1 MINVPLDKKKVLLG
15 LSGGVDS
22 TAAALL
28 LKKEGLTVTGLFFDV
43 NETKGKGAGS
53 AEYTARQ
60 LEIDFV
66 YKNVSKSFSDI
77 VIHNFCKEYTEGRT
91 PNPCVLCNPEVKF
104 KTLIEEADR
113 IGAYYVATGHY
124 AGIYFNGK
132 NGCYYIKQAENIKKD
147 QSYMLY
153 RLGQE
158 ILSRLLLPLNNI
170 SDKEETRNL
179 VRTEEISNSEQKDSQ
194 EICFIS
200 KDENYA
206 NYIKNRGYKSI
217 PGKFIDKNGEYL
229 GKHGGLVN
237 YTVGQRKGLGIT
249 FGKPVFVSEVNHNNN
264 TVTLGDNEEL
274 FRKTVISKDNVLVLP
289 EGSGSE
295 IYNKARVTAKIRY
308 ASKPMA
314 ATLNILENGLIE
326 TNFEEMQ
333 RAVTPGQSIVFY
345 EDDLVI
351 GGGFII

>member
-1 MINVPLDKKKVLLG
+1 MMNVTLDKNKVLLG

-28 LKKEGLTVTGLFFDV
+28 LKKEGLNVTGLFFDV
-43 NETKGKGAGS
+43 HEMKGKGAES
-53 AEYTARQ
+53 AEFTAKQ

-66 YKNVSKSFSDI
+66 YKNVNKSFSEV
-77 VIHNFCKEYTEGRT
+77 VIHDFCKEYTEGRT
-91 PNPCVLCNPEVKF
+91 PNPCVLCNPNIKF
-104 KTLIEEADR
+104 KTLIEEADK
-113 IGAYYVATGHY
+113 IGAYYIATGHY
-124 AGIYFNGK
+124 AGVHFNEE

-153 RLGQE
+153 RLGQD
-158 ILSRLLLPLNNI
+158 ILSRLLLPLNHI
-170 SDKEETRNL
+170 SDKEEIRNL
-179 VRTEEISNSEQKDSQ
+179 VRSEEISNSEQKDSQ

-200 KDENYA
+200 RDENYI
-206 NYIKNRGYKSI
+206 NYIKGRGYKSQ
-217 PGKFIDKNGEYL
+217 PGKFIDKNGGYL

-237 YTVGQRKGLGIT
+237 YTIGQRKGLGIT

-264 TVTLGDNEEL
+264 TVTLGDNEDL
-274 FRKTVISKDNVLVLP
+274 FRKTVISKDNILVVP
-289 EGSGSE
+289 EGASPE
-295 IYNKARVTAKIRY
+295 IYNNALVTAKIRY

-345 EDDLVI
+345 QKNLVI
-351 GGGFII
+351 GGGFIV

>member
-1 MINVPLDKKKVLLG
+1 MMNVPLDRNKVLLG

-22 TAAALL
+22 TAAALF
-28 LKKEGLTVTGLFFDV
+28 LKKEGLKVTGLFFDV
-43 NETKGKGAGS
+43 HALKGKGAES
-53 AEYTARQ
+53 AEYTAKQ

-66 YKNVSKSFSDI
+66 YKNVNQSFSDI

-91 PNPCVLCNPEVKF
+91 PNPCIICNPSVKF
-104 KTLIEEADR
+104 KTLIEEANK

-124 AGIYFNGK
+124 AGVYYNER

-153 RLGQE
+153 RLGQD
-158 ILSRLLLPLNNI
+158 ILSRLLLPLNHI
-170 SDKEETRNL
+170 PDKKEIRNL
-179 VRTEEISNSEQKDSQ
+179 VRIEGISNSEQKDSQ

-200 KDENYA
+200 KEENYID
-206 NYIKNRGYKSI
+206 YIKEKGYTSK

-237 YTVGQRKGLGIT
+237 YTIGQRKGLGIT

-264 TVTLGDNEEL
+264 TVTLGENEDL
-274 FRKTVISKDNVLVLP
+274 FKETVISKDNVLVLP
-289 EGSGSE
+289 EGVSPE
-295 IYNKARVTAKIRY
+295 IYDNAQVTAKIRY
-308 ASKPMA
+308 SAKPMA
-314 ATLNILENGLIE
+314 ATLNILENGLIK

-345 EDDLVI
+345 QEKLVI
-351 GGGFII
+351 GGGFIV